1 MASVGVSTACYYPED
16 TFCAFRRVCSIGAP
30 IAEVFMNSVDELS
43 HESLKRFR
51 ELSAQSGTKIVSFHP
66 YTSAFESLLFFS
78 EYRRRIADGLE
89 VYKRFFDGAAYLGAK
104 YFVFHGEKSTATFS
118 RSLASDEILLEAY
131 GSLIETARSFGLTF
145 TQENVNNHR
154 SHSAEF
160 IAHLREL
167 LPDLRFTFDLKQ
179 ACRAKQDYHTLLS
192 AMSDRLVHI
201 HINDFGEHECALP
214 FDGAVDL
221 HEVKRALDAISYQ
234 GDFVIEVY
242 RTCFDDEQALSMA
255 MDKTAAL
262 FGANQIS

>member
-1 MASVGVSTACYYPED
+1 MTHVGISTACYYPED
-16 TFCAFRRVCSIGAP
+16 TYSAFRHVCDIGAP

-51 ELSAQSGTKIVSFHP
+51 DLSLASGTKIVSFHP

-89 VYKRFFDGAAYLGAK
+89 VYKRFFDGAAYLGAR

-118 RSLASDEILLEAY
+118 RSLACDEILLESYSA
-131 GSLIETARSFGLTF
+131 LIETAKSFGLVF

-154 SHSAEF
+154 SHSAVF
-160 IAHLREL
+160 LSRLREL

-179 ACRAKQDYHTLLS
+179 AYRARVDYREILS
-192 AMSDRLVHI
+192 VMGDRLVHM

-214 FDGAVDL
+214 FDGAVNL
-221 HEVKRALDAISYQ
+221 PEVKRHLNELSYR
-234 GDFVIEVY
+234 GDMVIEVY
-242 RTCFDDEQALSMA
+242 RTCFSGDCALRVA
-255 MDKTAAL
+255 LDKTSTL
-262 FGANQIS
+262 FSAT